1 MMWRRDRGGRCDAA
15 LGVDCDWNVG
25 RAVVAGPVRASE
37 RSWNDGYGRLGDVE
51 ISTNR
56 KSVALCDRLD
66 DENKVAV
73 EYQTTIGRTILLQA
87 GPKRRCVTD
96 SVFFGSIKRA
106 KFCYGPDVDPEG
118 GSLRWCNPA
127 RSF

>member
-1 MMWRRDRGGRCDAA
+1 MPRWALIATGMLAA
-15 LGVDCDWNVG
+15 LL
-25 RAVVAGPVRASE
+25 VAGPVRASE

-56 KSVALCDRLD
+56 KDVALCDRLD

-73 EYQTTIGRTILLQA
+73 EYQTAIGRTILLQA
-87 GPKRRCVTD
+87 GPKRGCVLD

-106 KFCYGPDVDPEG
+106 TFCYGPDVDPEG